1 MAGKIKN
8 SDIDEVK
15 ARINIADIVG
25 EYVVL
30 KPSSVGSLK
39 GLCPFHDEKSPS
51 FNVRPSQGFYH
62 CFGCGEGGDVYKFVQ
77 QLESITF
84 TEAVERMAAKIGYT
98 LTYEAGGKDEP
109 TSNLRSRI
117 LEANV
122 FTAEFYQS
130 QLATEAG
137 TTARDFLAARGFDA
151 AAIEHFGIG
160 FSPKTWSSL
169 TDFLKSKG
177 FSIDELVA
185 GGLSAQSDKGGYD
198 KFRGR
203 VMWPIRDAGGAVI
216 GFGARKL
223 FDDDNGPKYL
233 NTSDTPV
240 YHKSQVLYGI
250 DLARKDITK
259 RQQVVVVEG
268 YTDVMACHLAG
279 ITTAVAT
286 CGTAF
291 GDEHIKILNRM
302 LTGSTTPAEVIF
314 TFDPDAAGQKAAMR
328 AFEDSH
334 KFAAHTFVAIG
345 PNGLDPSDLRQQKG
359 NEAVVEMI
367 GTKRPLFEFAIR
379 QKLAQFNLDTLE
391 GRVSAARAAAPVI
404 AGIKD
409 EALRP
414 AYARELAG
422 WVSLPADEV
431 ARIVAE
437 ANRAHKATA
446 VAAMRT
452 DSQGRNSAGSG
463 SGYASAATASA
474 AASGSESGAE
484 LGATSAPANSLPQP
498 AAFAPI
504 NLSDPTNIVDRQT
517 LEVLVQCPQ
526 SFNQGQLARLAG
538 VGMSAP
544 AHNAILQALVAALS
558 RQSDT
563 WLGRIQQA
571 VDPALQQLLLSI
583 AAKELP
589 VLTEEQLKAYST
601 GVVTKAM
608 DRALTREKAEALAK
622 LRRTDAATDPN
633 GYREVQQLL
642 VELEAE
648 RRALQGI

>member
-1 MAGKIKN
+1 MAGKIRS

-15 ARINIADIVG
+15 ARINIADVIG

-30 KPSSVGSLK
+30 KPASVGSLK

-77 QLESITF
+77 QLESISF
-84 TEAVERMAAKIGYT
+84 TEAVEKLAAKIGFS
-98 LTYEAGGKDEP
+98 LTYESGGKDEP
-109 TSNLRSRI
+109 SSGIRNRI
-117 LEANV
+117 LEAN
-122 FTAEFYQS
+122 
-130 QLATEAG
+130 L
-137 TTARDFLAARGFDA
+137 LAAEYYQRQLLTPGGEPAREFLMGRGFDQA
-151 AAIEHFGIG
+151 AVDHFGIG
-160 FSPKTWSSL
+160 FSPKGWSNL
-169 TDFLKSKG
+169 TDYLKSKG
-177 FSIDELVA
+177 FTIDELVT
-185 GGLSAQSDKGGYD
+185 GGLAAHSEKGGYD

-259 RQQVVVVEG
+259 KQQVVVVEG

-279 ITTAVAT
+279 VTTAVAT

-291 GDEHIKILNRM
+291 GDDHIKQLNRM
-302 LTGSTTPAEVIF
+302 LTNDSTPAEVIF

-345 PNGLDPSDLRQQKG
+345 PDGLDPSDLRQLKG
-359 NEAVVEMI
+359 DEAVVQMI
-367 GTKRPLFEFAIR
+367 STKRPLFEFAIR
-379 QKLAQFNLDTLE
+379 QKLSLHDLNTLE
-391 GRVSAARAAAPVI
+391 GRVAAVRAAAPVI

-422 WVSLPADEV
+422 WVSLPTDEV

-437 ANRAHKATA
+437 ASKAHKANA
-446 VAAMRT
+446 VAGMRT
-452 DSQGRNSAGSG
+452 DVSPRGSSQAEVSA
-463 SGYASAATASA
+463 
-474 AASGSESGAE
+474 SES
-484 LGATSAPANSLPQP
+484 P
-498 AAFAPI
+498 AANGPAPVAYPPV
-504 NLSDPTNIVDRQT
+504 NLSDPINIVDRQT

-526 SFNQGQLARLAG
+526 GFNQGQLARIAAN
-538 VGMSAP
+538 GMSAP

-558 RQSDT
+558 ADADT
-563 WLGRIQQA
+563 WIGRIQQ
-571 VDPALQQLLLSI
+571 VIDPALQQTLLAIGAKPLP
-583 AAKELP
+583 AA
-589 VLTEEQLKAYST
+589 TDEQLQAYAV

-608 DRALTREKAEALAK
+608 ERALALEKAQALAE
-622 LRRTDAATDPN
+622 LRRTDAAIDPDAH
-633 GYREVQQLL
+633 RMIQQRLVQ
-642 VELEAE
+642 LEAE
-648 RRALQGI
+648 RRALLPE